1 MEGTNMSERSNI
13 LLAGWYFFPKTGGAE
28 TVMLLMAQYLANKG
42 YTVTVLTS
50 TEEEDCDDELDGIKI
65 LRRKFYSPKSD
76 YDLDSLAQQFN
87 QILDQYQPA
96 IIHFHN
102 GSYPA
107 GTTDRSIGVRKIK
120 KIFQIIKE
128 RQIKVIEHAHNA
140 QLADTEITKEL
151 RDLAWDRLI
160 CVSNFTKEHWRELGT
175 GAKEIEVVHNCIDLN
190 LFRTA
195 EPKEEIEQ
203 IKNNRKVIFFPARI
217 FRLSNGELSS
227 QKNFRMV
234 LEAVK
239 LLAKEVNNFLV
250 VAIANDE
257 TESAKE
263 TYASLKNEI
272 AESGLSDN
280 VHFVAS
286 VLPTEMPQYYSAS
299 DIVCV
304 PSINETFG
312 LVYLEAMASGKI
324 AIATNTGGPKEYI
337 NSGQTGYLVE
347 PGNFEEL
354 KNILLPLLQD
364 DQLTE
369 SIKQNAQKA
378 ADNFSV
384 DKFGQQIEEIYAE
397 LLS

>member
-354 KNILLPLLQD
+354 KNIVLPLLQD